1 MNIAIKYFFRG
12 LLYTVPAAII
22 LYVILQIFFLIGSL
36 FHNLG
41 LQVHPL
47 IDPVI
52 GLFVLF
58 FLIILFG
65 ILGSSLLFKPFFNA
79 VEGLIEKA
87 PLIKTIYSSIKD
99 LIAAFVGSKKRFNQP
114 VLVKM
119 SKNDDLER
127 MGFVTQS
134 DLSEIG
140 ITKDKVAVYLP
151 FSYTISGS
159 LYIVPRESIT
169 LVNASSSD
177 IMKFIVSGGV
187 TDIEKDYTN
196 INLTPKPLL

>member
-1 MNIAIKYFFRG
+1 MDTAIKYFFRG
-12 LLYTVPAAII
+12 LLYTVPSAII

-47 IDPVI
+47 IDPFI

-79 VEGLIEKA
+79 LEGLIEKA

-127 MGFVTQS
+127 LGFVTQS

-187 TDIEKDYTN
+187 TDIEKDYAN

>member
-1 MNIAIKYFFRG
+1 MKQLFKYFLRG
-12 LLYTVPAAII
+12 LLYTVPAAIVI
-22 LYVILQIFFLIGSL
+22 YVILQIFLLIGSL
-36 FHNLG
+36 FHDLG
-41 LQVHPL
+41 LQVHPF

-52 GLFVLF
+52 GVFALF
-58 FLIILFG
+58 FIIILFG
-65 ILGSSLLFKPFFNA
+65 ILGSILFFKPFFTA
-79 VEGLIEKA
+79 MEGLIERA

-99 LIAAFVGSKKRFNQP
+99 LVAAFVGSKKRFNQP

-127 MGFVTQS
+127 LGFVTQS

-151 FSYTISGS
+151 FSYTISGN

-169 LVNASSSD
+169 LVNASSSA

-187 TDIEKDYTN
+187 TDIDKEESTN
-196 INLTPKPLL
+196 K

>member
-1 MNIAIKYFFRG
+1 MTTFAESILTNMNLVFKYFFRG
-12 LLYTVPAAII
+12 LLYTVPVAII
-22 LYVILQIFFLIGSL
+22 LYVILQIFFLIGTL

-47 IDPVI
+47 IDPII
-52 GLFVLF
+52 GLFALF
-58 FLIILFG
+58 FFIILFG
-65 ILGSSLLFKPFFNA
+65 ILGSTLLFKPFFQGI
-79 VEGLIEKA
+79 EGLIEKA
-87 PLIKTIYSSIKD
+87 PLIKTIYFSIKD
-99 LIAAFVGSKKRFNQP
+99 MIAAFVGTKKRFNQP

-127 MGFVTQS
+127 LGFVTQS
-134 DLSEIG
+134 DLTKIG

-169 LVNASSSD
+169 LINASSTD

-187 TDIEKDYTN
+187 TDIEKDY
-196 INLTPKPLL
+196 